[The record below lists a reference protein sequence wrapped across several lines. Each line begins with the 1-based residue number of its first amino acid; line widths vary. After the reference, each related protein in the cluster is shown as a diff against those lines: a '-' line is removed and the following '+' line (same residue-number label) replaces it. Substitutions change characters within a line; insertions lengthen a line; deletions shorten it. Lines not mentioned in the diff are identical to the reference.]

1 MFDLSLL
8 FNLAN
13 VYVLPF
19 WLLMVILPKWGI
31 TQKVMTSYLPFV
43 PLAGLY
49 IYLFSGSLDP
59 ESAAAFSNPTLPIL
73 AQLFSQEPVM
83 LTGWVHFIVLDLF
96 TGRYIYL
103 DGKTKGIWTIHSLI
117 FCLLAG
123 PIGLLSHILTS
134 WIQLK
139 FFKNEDVQ
147 VSATS

>member
-31 TQKVMTSYLPFV
+31 TEKVMSSYLPFV

-59 ESAAAFSNPTLPIL
+59 ESVAAFSNPTLPIL

-103 DGKTKGIWTIHSLI
+103 DGQTKGIWTIHSLI
-117 FCLLAG
+117 LCLLAG

-139 FFKNEDVQ
+139 FFKAEEVK
-147 VSATS
+147 VSAT